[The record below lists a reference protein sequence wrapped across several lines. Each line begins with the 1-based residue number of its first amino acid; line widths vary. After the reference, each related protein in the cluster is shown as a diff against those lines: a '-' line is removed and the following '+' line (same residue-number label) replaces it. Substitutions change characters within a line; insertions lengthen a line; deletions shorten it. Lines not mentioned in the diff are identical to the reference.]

1 MFDHVDVAP
10 EHGVKPY
17 VYLES
22 TPIYKHTWG
31 YPCNLVAKFVQK
43 PLPAIQ
49 NNPTLIQ
56 AHP

>member
-31 YPCNLVAKFVQK
+31 YPCNLVAKFV
-43 PLPAIQ
+43 
-49 NNPTLIQ
+49 
-56 AHP
+56 